1 MLRSNKVKRLGVS
14 RFTQLVVL
22 SACVHVALIYSLPD
36 REEEAVVKR
45 EGRVKARL
53 VTPPKPPPK
62 KIAKVEKV
70 KPPEEK
76 KVEPKV
82 KKEPKKEPKK
92 VEPKKVV
99 KKKKKRLRKKR
110 RPPKTLTSVRKG
122 PAAPEAPTAVV
133 PVAKPGAVT
142 DLGDW
147 DPDATDEE
155 TERPFDPDIVDE
167 EEPVAVAE
175 PEVKPDR
182 PKDRKAT
189 CKVKADYP
197 NGATAVLPATVSLTV
212 RVLANGS
219 VESATIIGSVEPVL
233 DREARRAL
241 LAAKCRPAIKNGVR
255 VAARIPFRVEF
266 K

>member
-1 MLRSNKVKRLGVS
+1 MS
-14 RFTQLVVL
+14 RFSIVLVL
-22 SACVHVALIYSLPD
+22 SALVHIALIFSLPD
-36 REEEAVVKR
+36 REEEAAVKR

-62 KIAKVEKV
+62 KLAKVEKV

-82 KKEPKKEPKK
+82 KEEPKKEPKK
-92 VEPKKVV
+92 VEPKKVA

-110 RPPKTLTSVRKG
+110 RPPKTLTVERKG
-122 PAAPEAPTAVV
+122 PAAPNAPTAVV
-133 PVAKPGAVT
+133 PVEKPGSVT

-155 TERPFDPDIVDE
+155 TEREFDPEAVEE
-167 EEPVAVAE
+167 EEPVVVAV
-175 PEVKPDR
+175 PEVKPDL
-182 PKDRKAT
+182 PEDRKAT

-197 NGATAVLPATVSLTV
+197 KGATAVLPATVSLTV
-212 RVLANGS
+212 SVRANGS
-219 VESATIIGSVEPVL
+219 VESARIIGSVEPVL
-233 DREARRAL
+233 DREAKRAL
-241 LAAKCRPAIKNGVR
+241 LSAKCRPAIKNGIR